1 MKLVEQEESY
11 TSKVSFLDDDFI
23 PVYGKSDNKFNSSG
37 KRINR
42 GLYQTKENHYINAD
56 INGSLNILR
65 KYLNVASNSIIG
77 ERSRGLVVNPY
88 IITFK

>member
-42 GLYQTKENHYINAD
+42 GLYQTKENPYINAD